1 MMTDLALTPAKPWL
15 RAPRASTREAMLAVG
30 GAAAFAL
37 VLAGAV
43 QAMPTIGHLL
53 GKQAIIAPASPP
65 APVAAAAAAT
75 DLRDIAPAEAE
86 AINSR
91 IPVAKLPLGAARP
104 FSLGGASLEARAQ
117 ALECL
122 SSAVYYEAAQ
132 ESDDGQRAVAQVI
145 LNRVRHQAFPA
156 SVCGV
161 VYQGSTRATGCQF
174 TFTCDGSLG
183 RTPMTEPWDRAR
195 RNAKAALDGAVY
207 APVGTATHY
216 HANYVL
222 PYWAPSL
229 VKTKVVGAHLFYRW
243 AGSWGQPGAF
253 AQAYSAHE
261 ANARALRF
269 AALSVTHL
277 ASRPL
282 LAVAGSNAAAVA
294 KLDRQSGVA
303 ISASGGR
310 VIAHFSPAARAAV
323 EKVKVVPYVDRV
335 AVSDNLRYVL
345 GASDVGADQAP
356 LGKVKPSSAS
366 AVSIKDTP
374 SGS

>member
-1 MMTDLALTPAKPWL
+1 MTNDLSLTPAKSWL
-15 RAPRASTREAMLAVG
+15 RVRRASSREAALAVG
-30 GAAAFAL
+30 GAAAIAL
-37 VLAGAV
+37 ALAGAV
-43 QAMPTIGHLL
+43 QAMPTIGNLL
-53 GKQAIIAPASPP
+53 DKPSIAAPALQP
-65 APVAAAAAAT
+65 APVAASASAT
-75 DLRDIAPAEAE
+75 ELRDIAPAEAE
-86 AINSR
+86 AINAS
-91 IPVAKLPLGAARP
+91 IPVAKLPLGAAHP
-104 FSLGGASLEARAQ
+104 FSLGNASLEARAQ

-145 LNRVRHQAFPA
+145 LNRVRHPAFPA

-183 RTPMTEPWDRAR
+183 RTPMFEPWNRAR
-195 RNAKAALDGAVY
+195 RNAQAALNGAVF

-222 PYWAPSL
+222 PYWAPGL
-229 VKTKVVGAHLFYRW
+229 VKTQVVGAHLFYRW

-261 ANARALRF
+261 ASARTLRL
-269 AALSVTHL
+269 AALSVPHIV
-277 ASRPL
+277 SRPL
-282 LAVAGSNAAAVA
+282 FAAAGSNATAVA
-294 KLDRQSGVA
+294 KLDRQFGVA
-303 ISASGGR
+303 ITASGGR
-310 VIAHFSPAARAAV
+310 VTAHFSPAARAAV

-345 GASDVGADQAP
+345 GPSDVAPDQAA
-356 LGKVKPSSAS
+356 LGKKAPATSATADKVSTPSS
-366 AVSIKDTP
+366 
-374 SGS
+374 

>member
-1 MMTDLALTPAKPWL
+1 MTTELSLTPAKPW
-15 RAPRASTREAMLAVG
+15 PRATRASPREAALAVG
-30 GAAAFAL
+30 GAAAIAL
-37 VLAGAV
+37 ALAGAV
-43 QAMPTIGHLL
+43 QAMPTLGQLL
-53 GKQAIIAPASPP
+53 DKPAITALANPP
-65 APVAAAAAAT
+65 APVAASAAAT
-75 DLRDIAPAEAE
+75 ELRDIAPAEAE
-86 AINSR
+86 AINAR
-91 IPVAKLPLGAARP
+91 IPVASLSLGAARP
-104 FSLGGASLEARAQ
+104 FSLGNASIEARAQ

-132 ESDDGQRAVAQVI
+132 ESDDGQRAVAQVV
-145 LNRVRHQAFPA
+145 LNRVRHPAFPA

-183 RTPMTEPWDRAR
+183 RTPMTEAWDRAR

-222 PYWAPSL
+222 PYWASSL
-229 VKTKVVGAHLFYRW
+229 VKTQVVGAHLFYRW

-253 AQAYSAHE
+253 AQAYGGRE
-261 ANARALRF
+261 ANARALRL
-269 AALSVTHL
+269 AALSVPHIV
-277 ASRPL
+277 SGPL

-294 KLDRQSGVA
+294 KLGREPGVA

-310 VIAHFSPAARAAV
+310 VTAHFSSAARAAV

-345 GASDVGADQAP
+345 GASDVAADQAP
-356 LGKVKPSSAS
+356 LGKATPTNASSSA
-366 AVSIKDTP
+366 AKVTP
-374 SGS
+374 PGS

>member
-1 MMTDLALTPAKPWL
+1 MTPAKAW
-15 RAPRASTREAMLAVG
+15 PRAARASPREAALAVG
-30 GAAAFAL
+30 GAAAIAL
-37 VLAGAV
+37 ALAGAV
-43 QAMPTIGHLL
+43 QAMPTLGHLL
-53 GKQAIIAPASPP
+53 DKPAIIALANSP
-65 APVAAAAAAT
+65 APVAASAAAT
-75 DLRDIAPAEAE
+75 ELRDIAPAEAE
-86 AINSR
+86 AINAR
-91 IPVAKLPLGAARP
+91 IPVASLPLGAARP
-104 FSLGGASLEARAQ
+104 FSLGNASIEARAQ

-132 ESDDGQRAVAQVI
+132 ESDDGQRAVAQVV
-145 LNRVRHQAFPA
+145 LNRVRHPAFPA

-183 RTPMTEPWDRAR
+183 RTPMTEAWDRAR

-222 PYWAPSL
+222 PYWASSL
-229 VKTKVVGAHLFYRW
+229 VKTQVVGAHLFYRW
-243 AGSWGQPGAF
+243 ADSWGQPGAF
-253 AQAYSAHE
+253 AQAYSGHE
-261 ANARALRF
+261 ANARALRL
-269 AALSVTHL
+269 AALSVPHIV
-277 ASRPL
+277 SGPL

-294 KLDRQSGVA
+294 KLGREPGVA

-310 VIAHFSPAARAAV
+310 VTAHFSPAARAAV

-345 GASDVGADQAP
+345 GASDVAADQAP
-356 LGKVKPSSAS
+356 LGKAKPTSANS
-366 AVSIKDTP
+366 GAAKVTP
-374 SGS
+374 PAF